1 MSPLSSRDREL
12 VQMAPI
18 ESHFP
23 IRYRNK
29 NTWTELRG
37 CCNGC
42 GREIASSALRGM
54 VSHPTERVA
63 IVDAVGVCDECKL
76 LTRFFYRLHDDMR
89 VSTIRDGKWVAF
101 RAKPSV
107 MDRVRDALKFLAFG
121 PPQ

>member
-23 IRYRNK
+23 IRYK
-29 NTWTELRG
+29 NNNSWTELRG

-42 GREIASSALRGM
+42 GREITAGALRGM
-54 VSHPTERVA
+54 VSRPTDSVA
-63 IVDAVGVCDECKL
+63 IVDAVGVCVECKL

-89 VSTIRDGKWVAF
+89 ITTIRNGKWVAF
-101 RAKPSV
+101 KTNPSF
-107 MDRVRDALKFLAFG
+107 MDRVRNVLKFLAFG